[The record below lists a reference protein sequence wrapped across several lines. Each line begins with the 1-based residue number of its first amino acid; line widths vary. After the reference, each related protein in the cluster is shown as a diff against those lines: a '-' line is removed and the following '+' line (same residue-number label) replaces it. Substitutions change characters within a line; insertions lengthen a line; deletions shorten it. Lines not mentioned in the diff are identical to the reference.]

1 MAEARTRVAVVFGGR
16 SGEHEVSCKSALS
29 VVNHLRRER
38 YEVMPVRIT
47 PDGAWVIGKDVPA
60 DMDMDVDGL
69 LELTESSGGQPL
81 ASIADAIVALRE
93 TDVVFPAL
101 HGPYGEDGTI
111 QSVLEM
117 VRLPYVGSGVF
128 ASSAGMDKEFTKKL
142 LVAEGLPVADGV
154 VLRAGRGTVSP
165 AERDRLGLP
174 VFVKPSR
181 AGSSLGVSK
190 VDSWDELEAA
200 LLQAR
205 DSDAKVLVEE
215 AVHGR
220 EVDLGVLE
228 HPDGSLQVGPPLEIR
243 FPDQHQFFDYDAK
256 YLDPSTIFDI
266 PARLDPAIIVRL
278 QELAVRT
285 FRALEC
291 RGLLRVDFFLRYGTE
306 PVINEVNTF
315 PGFTA
320 VSQYPQMFR
329 VAGLDYPAL
338 LDVLIATAL
347 ARWRP
352 RRAVRGHAVEGGDP
366 C

>member
-1 MAEARTRVAVVFGGR
+1 MAEARKRVAVVFGGR

-29 VVNHLRRER
+29 IVRYLDRSR
-38 YEVMPVRIT
+38 YEVVPVRIT
-47 PDGAWVIGKDVPA
+47 PNGTWVFGADA
-60 DMDMDVDGL
+60 DTPEELDLEGL
-69 LELTESSGGQPL
+69 LDLTKETGEVALTSL
-81 ASIADAIVALRE
+81 ADAIGTMRE
-93 TDVVFPAL
+93 SDVIFPAI

-128 ASSAGMDKEFTKKL
+128 ASAAGMDKEFTKKL

-154 VLRAGRGTVSP
+154 VLRGGKGTLT
-165 AERDRLGLP
+165 AEEKERLGLP

-190 VDSWDELEAA
+190 VNDWSGLDAA
-200 LLQAR
+200 LAEAR

-215 AVHGR
+215 MVHGR

-243 FPDQHQFFDYDAK
+243 FPDKHTFFDYEAK

-266 PARLDPAIIVRL
+266 PARLEPATIERL
-278 QELAVRT
+278 QDLSVRA

-338 LDVLIATAL
+338 CDVLIRTAL
-347 ARWRP
+347 ARTP
-352 RRAVRGHAVEGGDP
+352 KPAIGS
-366 C
+366 

>member
-1 MAEARTRVAVVFGGR
+1 MAEARKRVAVVFGGR

-29 VVNHLRRER
+29 IVRYLDRSR
-38 YEVMPVRIT
+38 YEVVPVRIT
-47 PDGAWVIGKDVPA
+47 PNGTWVFGADAGTPEELDLE
-60 DMDMDVDGL
+60 GL
-69 LELTESSGGQPL
+69 LDLTKETGEVALTSL
-81 ASIADAIVALRE
+81 ADAIGTMRE
-93 TDVVFPAL
+93 SDVIFPAI

-128 ASSAGMDKEFTKKL
+128 ASAAGMDKEFTKKL

-154 VLRAGRGTVSP
+154 VLRGGKGTLT
-165 AERDRLGLP
+165 AEEKERLGLP

-190 VDSWDELEAA
+190 VDDWGRLDAA
-200 LLQAR
+200 LTEAR

-215 AVHGR
+215 MVHGR

-243 FPDQHQFFDYDAK
+243 FPDKHTFFDYEAK

-266 PARLDPAIIVRL
+266 PARLEPAIIERL
-278 QELAVRT
+278 QDLSVRA

-338 LDVLIATAL
+338 CDVLIRTAL
-347 ARWRP
+347 ARAPRP
-352 RRAVRGHAVEGGDP
+352 AVGAA
-366 C
+366 